1 LQLIL
6 LELFEVKLK
15 KILLLFLLL
24 SASWAIAAEK
34 SMITLPTTPVTGNP
48 LGVGSDQMVVPISI
62 LNGRELSLKREST
75 LAETLNSV
83 PGVSNSSFGPSVG
96 RPMIRGMDSD
106 RIRILQNGVN
116 SIDASNLSFDHA
128 VAIDPLI
135 IEQIDVIRGPAT
147 LLYGGG
153 AVGGVINAIDHRI
166 PKEKLQGI
174 TGRGEIRY
182 GGANLE
188 HSQAAVIDVG
198 TGNFVMHLDAYHR
211 DGKNYRIPGNAVSNR
226 LQSTETWN
234 PEINKIGDT
243 DVYEGDFTSYSTD
256 HGRRRLLNSQSETK
270 GGAIGASMIFD
281 KGFAGFSYAKHQS
294 VYGSVKEPGVHLDM
308 DRDRYDFSS
317 ELKDLNTFFDRA
329 KFKVAYTDYQHHEK
343 EGSEIHTTFKNAVT
357 DGTFELGHKPIA
369 GLQGVLGMQFDHG
382 KFNAIGHE
390 AFVPNSRTN
399 SQSVYIYEELPLDQH
414 KVTFGLRHGKHDVA
428 SQGGG
433 EFEDGEYHFGDP
445 ATKKFNTNNAAIGGL
460 YALND
465 QWSLTGNISHNE
477 RAPTY
482 FELFANGLHKATGV
496 YEEGQ
501 VDLKKEKS
509 NGIDGQIRWKSG
521 QDSLTFGAYFNR
533 FSNFIGL
540 LSTNDEKRVHHEHD
554 DDEHYITYKKS
565 RFTGIRAEFKGIELE
580 GKTMLTDYL
589 QFNLRADY
597 VDAKDKTNGGYV
609 PRISP
614 LKLGAGLKYEFDS
627 FGARLDVLHAFRQ
640 DRVATN
646 YNYIGTKE
654 LITDSYTNV
663 SMMATYK
670 LPTQYNLEAFT
681 RANNLLDEEIR
692 EHASFLKDIAPMG
705 GRSLMIGLRGE
716 F

>member
-1 LQLIL
+1 M
-6 LELFEVKLK
+6 KLK
-15 KILLLFLLL
+15 KKSLLFLLL
-24 SASWAIAAEK
+24 SASWAVAAEK
-34 SMITLPTTPVTGNP
+34 SLITLPTTPVTGNP
-48 LGVGSDQMVVPISI
+48 LGVGSDEMVVPISI
-62 LNGRELSLKREST
+62 LNGRELSLRREST

-188 HSQAAVIDVG
+188 QSQAAVIDVG

-226 LQSTETWN
+226 LQSTRTWD
-234 PEINKIGDT
+234 PEGGDPVS
-243 DVYEGDFTSYSTD
+243 DVYPGEYTSYSTD

-317 ELKDLNTFFDRA
+317 ELKDLDTFFDRA
-329 KFKVAYTDYQHHEK
+329 KFKIAYTDYQHHEK
-343 EGSEIHTTFKNAVT
+343 EGSEIHTTFKNAV
-357 DGTFELGHKPIA
+357 I
-369 GLQGVLGMQFDHG
+369 DHG

-399 SQSVYIYEELPLDQH
+399 SQSVYVYEELPLDQH
-414 KVTFGLRHGKHDVA
+414 KVTFGLRHGKHDVENK
-428 SQGGG
+428 GG
-433 EFEDGEYHFGDP
+433 ESDHGNHFSDP
-445 ATKKFNTNNAAIGGL
+445 TTKKFNTNNAAIGGL

-501 VDLKKEKS
+501 ADLKKEKS
-509 NGIDGQIRWKSG
+509 NGVDGQIRWKSG

-540 LSTNDEKRVHHEHD
+540 LSTNDEKEVHHEHD
-554 DDEHYITYKKS
+554 NDEHYITYKKS
-565 RFTGIRAEFKGIELE
+565 RFTGIRAEFKGVELE

-646 YNYIGTKE
+646 YNYVGTKE

-705 GRSLMIGLRGE
+705 SRSLMIGLRGE